1 MLSENGWMSRLFE
14 RPIGSVGGLI
24 CRNGSGGRCE
34 KIIRQM
40 EKPRITL
47 HSRNRDF
54 GLIGGAK
61 MGCLDFA
68 TGGVDFVF
76 RLLSR
81 TAKTSD
87 LRNVYS
93 G

>member
-1 MLSENGWMSRLFE
+1 
-14 RPIGSVGGLI
+14 
-24 CRNGSGGRCE
+24 
-34 KIIRQM
+34 M
-40 EKPRITL
+40 EKPRITFHL
-47 HSRNRDF
+47 RNRDF

-61 MGCLDFA
+61 MDCLDFA
-68 TGGVDFVF
+68 TGSVDFVF